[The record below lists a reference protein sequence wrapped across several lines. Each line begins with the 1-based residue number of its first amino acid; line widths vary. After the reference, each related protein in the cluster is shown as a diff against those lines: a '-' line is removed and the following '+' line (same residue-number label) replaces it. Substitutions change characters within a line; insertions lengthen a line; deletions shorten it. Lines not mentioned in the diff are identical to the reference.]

1 MQLKM
6 PADAERL
13 RRVREYLL
21 IKLGNSPQSATV
33 AAVKHLKERG
43 ASDAMQ
49 CSESMLSTFGDSIAA
64 CWTAC
69 SPGWPKSG
77 KCKVCTDKYEP
88 ESCRQIE
95 RCTDLSRLPF

>member
-1 MQLKM
+1 MKM

-13 RRVREYLL
+13 RRVRESLL
-21 IKLGNSPQSATV
+21 IKLGSSPLSATV

-43 ASDAMQ
+43 ASDAKQ
-49 CSESMLSTFGDSIAA
+49 CSEKRLSALGESIAA

-69 SPGWPKSG
+69 SPDCPESG
-77 KCKVCTDKYEP
+77 QCRVCTDKYEP

-95 RCTDLSRLPF
+95 ICTDLSRLPF